1 MARRFSFGPFLLDTA
16 RGTLTRDGSA
26 VAVGQCAL
34 RILQALLEAGG
45 EPVTKA
51 ALMAQ
56 AWPGLVVEDSN
67 LSVQVTALRK
77 ALAAAGVDG
86 EAGIVTVPRLGYRLP
101 GAVAVEESQLAPL
114 DHGAVDHGGRPS
126 IAVLPFAH
134 LGDDPAQEYLADGV
148 TEALIATLSRFR
160 WFSVSGR
167 GSSQVYKLAPKDDR
181 TAAAE
186 LGVRYLV
193 EGTVRK
199 SGARLRIS
207 VQLVDAPAGAC
218 LWADRYDFADADLFD
233 VQDAIVQQV
242 AGAIEPALLRNV
254 AAAARQRRGSLTA
267 WSLVAQGTWLFHHVT
282 RPTHHKARELF
293 WQAARIDAELTEAR
307 LWIGRVSAGLVAYG
321 WSDDPVRDHREGRAA
336 ALEAVQMDEQNPYA
350 HYALAIVANYGDDF
364 ALALRS
370 ADKAIELNPS
380 FALGAPRARHGPA
393 VRRRRCARR
402 GRAGTGPEAQSL
414 RPAEFRLVHL
424 RLARVPVR
432 RRARARRGACDR
444 RAEGAARVALGPARC
459 GGRRGGTRTRGR
471 VRRLATAMVG
481 SATVGRRA
489 RAAVATP
496 SDLGG
501 PDGAAHVAGL
511 RGAPTAPIRIRSTRF
526 RRRDLPAG

>member
-26 VAVGQCAL
+26 VAVGQRAL

-51 ALMAQ
+51 TLMAQ

-67 LSVQVTALRK
+67 LSVQVAALRK
-77 ALAAAGVDG
+77 ALAAGGVDG
-86 EAGIVTVPRLGYRLP
+86 EAGIVTVPRLGYCLP
-101 GAVAVEESQLAPL
+101 GAVAVAVEESQLAPL
-114 DHGAVDHGGRPS
+114 DHGSVDHGGRPS

-167 GSSQVYKLAPKDDR
+167 GSSQVYKLAPKDNR
-181 TAAAE
+181 TAAVE

-207 VQLVDAPAGAC
+207 VQLVDASVGVC
-218 LWADRYDFADADLFD
+218 LWADQYDFADADLFD

-254 AAAARQRRGSLTA
+254 AAAAGRRRGGLTA
-267 WSLVAQGTWLFHHVT
+267 WSLVAEGTWLFHHVT
-282 RPTHHKARELF
+282 QPTHLKARGLF
-293 WQAARIDAELTEAR
+293 RQAARIDADLNEAR

-321 WSDDPVRDHREGRAA
+321 WSDDPVCDLEEGRAA
-336 ALEAVQMDEQNPYA
+336 ALGAVQVDEQNPYA

-380 FALGAPRARHGPA
+380 FALGHLVRGMALLFGGDAERAADALELGLKLNRYDPQNFAWYTFASLAFLFAGDSDRAAERA
-393 VRRRRCARR
+393 VA
-402 GRAGTGPEAQSL
+402 AL
-414 RPAEFRLVHL
+414 KVRPAWRSAL
-424 RLARVPVR
+424 RA
-432 RRARARRGACDR
+432 AAA
-444 RAEGAARVALGPARC
+444 AGAALGRDHESVDWQRQWLAAPPSADALAPLWRNQPLWAARMEHLTWPA
-459 GGRRGGTRTRGR
+459 
-471 VRRLATAMVG
+471 
-481 SATVGRRA
+481 
-489 RAAVATP
+489 
-496 SDLGG
+496 
-501 PDGAAHVAGL
+501 
-511 RGAPTAPIRIRSTRF
+511 
-526 RRRDLPAG
+526 

>member
-26 VAVGQCAL
+26 VAVGQRAL

-45 EPVTKA
+45 EPVTKSD
-51 ALMAQ
+51 LMAQ

-77 ALAAAGVDG
+77 ALAAAGVDD

-101 GAVAVEESQLAPL
+101 GAVAVAVEESQLAPL

-148 TEALIATLSRFR
+148 TEALIATLSRYR

-167 GSSQVYKLAPKDDR
+167 GSSQVYKLAPKDNR
-181 TAAAE
+181 AAAAE

-199 SGARLRIS
+199 SGPRLRIS

-218 LWADRYDFADADLFD
+218 LWADQYDFADADLFD

-254 AAAARQRRGSLTA
+254 AAAAGRRRGGLTA

-282 RPTHHKARELF
+282 RPTHQKARELF
-293 WQAARIDAELTEAR
+293 RQATRIDAELTEAR

-321 WSDDPVRDHREGRAA
+321 WSDDPVRDLQEGRAA

-370 ADKAIELNPS
+370 AEKAIELNPS
-380 FALGAPRARHGPA
+380 FALGHL
-393 VRRRRCARR
+393 VR
-402 GRAGTGPEAQSL
+402 GM
-414 RPAEFRLVHL
+414 
-424 RLARVPVR
+424 
-432 RRARARRGACDR
+432 
-444 RAEGAARVALGPARC
+444 ALLF
-459 GGRRGGTRTRGR
+459 GGD
-471 VRRLATAMVG
+471 A
-481 SATVGRRA
+481 A
-489 RAAVATP
+489 RAAAALE
-496 SDLGG
+496 LGLKLNRYDPQNFAWYTFG
-501 PDGAAHVAGL
+501 SLAFLFAGEPERAAERAIAALKVRPAWRSALRAAAAAGAALGHVDERADWQ
-511 RGAPTAPIRIRSTRF
+511 RQWSAAPPSADALAPLWRHQ
-526 RRRDLPAG
+526 PAWVARMEQCTWPA

>member
-26 VAVGQCAL
+26 VAVGQRAL

-148 TEALIATLSRFR
+148 TEALIATLSCFR

-167 GSSQVYKLAPKDDR
+167 GSSQVYKLAPKDNR
-181 TAAAE
+181 TTAAE

-199 SGARLRIS
+199 SGPRLRIS
-207 VQLVDAPAGAC
+207 VQLVDAPAGSC
-218 LWADRYDFADADLFD
+218 LWAGQYDFADADLFD
-233 VQDAIVQQV
+233 VQDAIVEQV

-254 AAAARQRRGSLTA
+254 AAAARQRRGGLTA
-267 WSLVAQGTWLFHHVT
+267 WNLVAQGTWLFHHVS
-282 RPTHHKARELF
+282 RPTHLKARELF
-293 WQAARIDAELTEAR
+293 RQAARIDAELTEAR
-307 LWIGRVSAGLVAYG
+307 LWIGRVNAGLVAYG
-321 WSDDPVRDHREGRAA
+321 WSDDPVRDLREGRAA

-350 HYALAIVANYGDDF
+350 HYALAIVANYDDDF

-380 FALGAPRARHGPA
+380 FALGHL
-393 VRRRRCARR
+393 VR
-402 GRAGTGPEAQSL
+402 GM
-414 RPAEFRLVHL
+414 
-424 RLARVPVR
+424 
-432 RRARARRGACDR
+432 
-444 RAEGAARVALGPARC
+444 ALLF
-459 GGRRGGTRTRGR
+459 GGD
-471 VRRLATAMVG
+471 A
-481 SATVGRRA
+481 A
-489 RAAVATP
+489 RAAAALE
-496 SDLGG
+496 LGLKLNRCD
-501 PDGAAHVAGL
+501 PQNFTWYTLAALAFLFAGEPERAAERAIAALKVRPAWRSAL
-511 RGAPTAPIRIRSTRF
+511 RGAAAAGAALGRVDECADWQRQWSAAPPSADALAPLWRHRPTWAARMEQLSWR
-526 RRRDLPAG
+526 A